1 MRGKEVPAMKRSL
14 FVKLPALCAAL
25 LLAAC
30 GAPASEPV
38 ASATAEDASPPQ
50 AVEPSAAPTQSP
62 ETPQPAEQAGPLYW
76 VDTQNDA
83 GWYEA
88 EWDYNTD
95 TVVARY
101 LDFDTATEQI
111 VGEPLEL
118 PNLNADLFADDEY
131 LYWFWS
137 GMVNDTPILLRS
149 NLDGS
154 NRVPLYE
161 FPQGTS
167 LAVWNWD
174 SGFASDGRNLYFPYI
189 QISDDPAVPDRF
201 FLARLDT
208 ETQTLEMIL
217 EWEPFAG
224 NLFGVWDDR
233 LLITRMALDEDCPLE
248 PVYGHY
254 YIENM
259 EELNPWLTISLC
271 ALDPATGEE
280 EVLYTCPGNWLDRQL
295 EDGALWRMNEQH
307 EIFYRPLGESEDTML
322 TRLPRAMQFLGV
334 YTTDVTFNSYEGE
347 RDWLYLYDRT
357 TGSLAR
363 SPQHRWMGGEDRAI
377 SVVCEAGPGQ
387 YVVIDDASAG
397 MQAMADADGNQYLID
412 GYARYAIA
420 SRAALL
426 DDSIPLTPV
435 TRPGAA

>member
-1 MRGKEVPAMKRSL
+1 MK
-14 FVKLPALCAAL
+14 KQLCLAVAAL

-30 GAPASEPV
+30 AAPASEP
-38 ASATAEDASPPQ
+38 ASSATAEDASPPQ

-62 ETPQPAEQAGPLYW
+62 GTPQPAEQAGPLHW
-76 VDTQNDA
+76 VDAQNDA
-83 GWYEA
+83 GRYEA

-118 PNLNADLFADDEY
+118 PNLNADLFADNEY

-154 NRVPLYE
+154 GRVPLYE

-167 LAVWNWD
+167 LAVWN
-174 SGFASDGRNLYFPYI
+174 SGFASDGGSLYFRYC
-189 QISDDPAVPDRF
+189 QISDDPAVSDVYSLVR
-201 FLARLDT
+201 LAP
-208 ETQTLEMIL
+208 EAQTLETL
-217 EWEPFAG
+217 TTWSPFG
-224 NLFGVWDDR
+224 GELVGVWDDR
-233 LLITRMALDEDCPLE
+233 LLITRRTLAEDCPLA
-248 PVYGHY
+248 PVYDHY
-254 YIENM
+254 HVDN
-259 EELNPWLTISLC
+259 LNDLSDWMTTSLC

-280 EVLYTCPGNWLDRQL
+280 EVLYECSGSWLDRQL
-295 EDGALWRMNEQH
+295 EDGALWRVNERH
-307 EIFYRPLGESEDTML
+307 EILYRPLGENEDTML
-322 TRLPRAMQFLGV
+322 TQLPQGMQFLNV
-334 YTTDVTFNSYEGE
+334 YTTDVTFNSNEEE

-357 TGSLAR
+357 TGSLTR
-363 SPQHRWMGGEDRAI
+363 SPRRRWLGGEDRAI
-377 SVVCEAGPGQ
+377 WVVCEAGPGQ
-387 YVVIDDASAG
+387 YIVIDDASAG

-420 SRAALL
+420 SRGALL
-426 DDSIPLTPV
+426 DGSIPLTPV
-435 TRPGAA
+435 TRPGTV